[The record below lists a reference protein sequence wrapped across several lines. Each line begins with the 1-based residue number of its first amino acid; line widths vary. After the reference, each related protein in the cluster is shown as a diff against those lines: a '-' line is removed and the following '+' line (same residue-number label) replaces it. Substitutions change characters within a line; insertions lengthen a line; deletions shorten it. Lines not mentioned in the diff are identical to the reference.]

1 MLFEQRLRG
10 GLLHSPD
17 IIIPDA
23 LLPEQVFVEIQA
35 ETVVEWANQVTDV
48 GQEREA
54 QVRMFGEIPR
64 PLKLEG
70 EKSGTAAQQL
80 HRPGDD
86 ADIFQLHI
94 GPFDFIVTAAPT
106 VDERFVSVPL
116 FADQM
121 VCLMPADHPLAG
133 QAHVG
138 YADFHRCN
146 LIAHAENGRNRFY
159 QAVLKLPYTPVD
171 CPPRLNIV
179 NSQYSS
185 SMA

>member
-1 MLFEQRLRG
+1 MPIFRQKFPIIELEIG
-10 GLLHSPD
+10 TSIGL
-17 IIIPDA
+17 
-23 LLPEQVFVEIQA
+23 A
-35 ETVVEWANQVTDV
+35 EE
-48 GQEREA
+48 
-54 QVRMFGEIPR
+54 
-64 PLKLEG
+64 LEG
-70 EKSGTAAQQL
+70 E
-80 HRPGDD
+80 R
-86 ADIFQLHI
+86 
-94 GPFDFIVTAAPT
+94 FDFIIAVPT

-121 VCLMPADHPLAG
+121 VCLMPADHPLPG

-159 QAVLKLPYTPVD
+159 QGGVVKLPYTPVD